1 MPRGFLSIGA
11 YYKDVTDVLFDS
23 TQSFGRSILNTN
35 GVDRSDYVFSTVVN
49 GGSGYIMGIEGAI
62 QQQLDPFVADLGLP
76 DWMGGFGVQ
85 LNATINKSRAETPGT
100 AALPSRKV
108 PLPGASDA
116 IYNLIAY
123 YEKYGFSA
131 RVSYQNRSAWLD
143 AIGGTA
149 NISGVVR
156 GIDGGDF
163 YWAKD
168 NELDASVRYAINGNV
183 EIYGDFANLL
193 NGPGRRYAGSS
204 AYTIEHETFGRRY
217 TGGVRVT
224 F

>member
-1 MPRGFLSIGA
+1 
-11 YYKDVTDVLFDS
+11 
-23 TQSFGRSILNTN
+23 
-35 GVDRSDYVFSTVVN
+35 
-49 GGSGYIMGIEGAI
+49 MGIEGAI
-62 QQQLDPFVADLGLP
+62 QQQLDPFTADLGLP

-85 LNATINKSRAETPGT
+85 LNATINKSRADTPGT
-100 AALPSRKV
+100 ADIPSRKV

-116 IYNLIAY
+116 IYNLIGY

-143 AIGGTA
+143 AIGSVAKVGDT
-149 NISGVVR
+149 VR
-156 GIDGGDF
+156 GVDGGDF

-168 NELDASVRYAINGNV
+168 NELDASVRYAINGNF
-183 EIYGDFANLL
+183 EIYADFANLL
-193 NGPGRRYAGSS
+193 NGPGRRYVGTS